1 MLHTIV
7 KREKMPTI
15 IRIEPR
21 LFSNHTT
28 DVIFSVFW
36 YVFSKVTRMKNQL
49 AMPAVAPK
57 PHTML
62 YLKLYSI
69 R

>member
-1 MLHTIV
+1 
-7 KREKMPTI
+7 MPTI
-15 IRIEPR
+15 MRIEPR
-21 LFSNHTT
+21 LFSSHTT

-57 PHTML
+57 PHTTL
-62 YLKLYSI
+62 YL
-69 R
+69 